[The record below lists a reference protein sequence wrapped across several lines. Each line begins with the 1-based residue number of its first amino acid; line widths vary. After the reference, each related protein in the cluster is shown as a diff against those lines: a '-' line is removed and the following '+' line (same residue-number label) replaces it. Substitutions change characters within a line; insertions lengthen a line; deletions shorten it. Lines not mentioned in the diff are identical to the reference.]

1 MSCGTLPNQ
10 ERKDRMIKTGDI
22 CPLFFNPLKNEF
34 QQDIDYIQKF
44 YATDK
49 ILIQIFSDD
58 YNDVVSAVICDNVT
72 NEDNDISLAEY
83 RVNDNTRLFMASVT
97 GLKDSVYTLKIREGN
112 SGTAIASEPF
122 SVCSDPM
129 LLQETCLIKYSNK
142 DNNSS
147 FNNHFW
153 VDGVQQFF
161 EFRVEGGFKPEGVSQ
176 KVDNEQFRT
185 QLQKIIELYSVPYDT
200 YTLTCGNASGIPYWV
215 IQFINNILSLSYFD
229 VNGERYVRS
238 GNSSPEKTQISEDG
252 QMFNMTILLE
262 KMEMSKMSTN
272 GSSTSKFIIL
282 NTPELLTIGRAPL
295 FLSNEDANN
304 IKKLYYDGGYMKMHV
319 QYGGEYTYNSGLN
332 IPVSIYSPY
341 LLDNDIQVG
350 AWMNLSWINPD
361 NPSAICSM
369 TLTVQDDY
377 SIKADTPTE
386 NKLALKSDLSQY
398 AKADLSNAMNVS
410 LGQNGYAKF
419 NNGLLIQW
427 GYSAGTSSAAQTVYM
442 PTSFYDTN
450 YIAIGSAIKNNA
462 DNNAYTF
469 CPIYGY
475 SINSFK
481 VDRNFVSTSTG
492 VSSAKFNWMAIGRW
506 K

>member
-1 MSCGTLPNQ
+1 
-10 ERKDRMIKTGDI
+10 MIKTGDI

-44 YATDK
+44 YTTDK

-58 YNDVVSAVICDNVT
+58 YSDVVSAAICDNIT
-72 NEDNDISLAEY
+72 NEDNDILLDEY
-83 RVNDNTRLFMASVT
+83 RVNDTTRLFTASIT
-97 GLKDSVYTLKIREGN
+97 GLKDSVYTLKIREDN
-112 SGTAIASEPF
+112 SGTSIVSEPF

-147 FNNHFW
+147 FDNHFW
-153 VDGVQQFF
+153 VDGVQQYF
-161 EFRVEGGFKPEGVSQ
+161 EFRVEGGFKPGGVSQ

-185 QLQKIIELYSVPYDT
+185 QQQKIIELYSVPYDT
-200 YTLTCGNASGIPYWV
+200 YTFTCGNASGVPYWI

-229 VNGERYVRS
+229 VNGECYVRS

-262 KMEMSKMSTN
+262 KMGMSRISTN

-282 NTPELLTIGRAPL
+282 NTPELLTVDRPSL
-295 FLSNEDANN
+295 LLSNEDANN
-304 IKKLYYDGGYMKMHV
+304 IKKLYYDGGYSKMHV
-319 QYGGEYTYNSGLN
+319 HYGGEYTANSGLN
-332 IPVSIYSPY
+332 IPISIYSPY
-341 LLDNDIQVG
+341 FLDNDIQVG
-350 AWMNLSWINPD
+350 SWMELSWINPD
-361 NPSAICSM
+361 DPSSICSM
-369 TLTVQDDY
+369 ALTVQNDY
-377 SIKADTPTE
+377 SIEAGTPTE
-386 NKLALKSDLSQY
+386 TTY
-398 AKADLSNAMNVS
+398 AKANLSNAMTVS

-450 YIAIGSAIKNNA
+450 YIAIGSVIKNNA

-492 VSSAKFNWMAIGRW
+492 VSSAKFNWIAIGRW